1 MKTSAPDSTTL
12 AAWFGIVVCGGSNAV
27 AIRMGSV
34 HLEPFWGAT
43 LRFGLAAVVLLAIMV
58 WRRPPLPRGR
68 ALVSVGAY
76 GLLNFAGS
84 YAFIYWGL
92 VDAPAGAAQIMIST
106 APILTV
112 LLAAA
117 VGLEVFGWQRF
128 LGTVVA
134 AVGTVVV
141 FGDQLRGGVP
151 LASMAALFASAVC
164 IAASGIVVKKF
175 PVGNPISANAIGM
188 LTGAVILG
196 VISVLAAESWR
207 LPAETRTWASLA
219 YLIVVG
225 SVGLFMLFLYVIE
238 RWSATAA
245 SYPLLLMPLVTVI
258 VAAVLL
264 DEPIRPLFL
273 AGAALVLLG
282 VYLGAFAPPLRQ
294 PKPDSAFAK

>member
-12 AAWFGIVVCGGSNAV
+12 IAWAGIVICGGSNAV
-27 AIRMGSV
+27 AIRVGNV
-34 HLEPFWGAT
+34 HLEPFWGAA
-43 LRFGLAAVVLLAIMV
+43 LRFGLAAALLFAIMA
-58 WRRPPLPRGR
+58 WRRPPLPRGK
-68 ALVSVGAY
+68 ALASVGAY
-76 GLLNFAGS
+76 GLLNFAGT
-84 YAFIYWGL
+84 YAFVYWGL
-92 VDAPAGAAQIMIST
+92 VDAPAGAAQVMIST

-128 LGTVVA
+128 LGTIVA

-151 LASMAALFASAVC
+151 LASMAALFASALC

-175 PVGNPISANAIGM
+175 PVGNPISANALGM
-188 LTGAVILG
+188 LIGAVILG
-196 VISVLAAESWR
+196 VISALAAESWR
-207 LPAETRTWASLA
+207 LPAETKTWASVT
-219 YLIVVG
+219 YLVVVG

-282 VYLGAFAPPLRQ
+282 VYFGAFAPPLRQ
-294 PKPDSAFAK
+294 PKPGAAFAK

>member
-1 MKTSAPDSTTL
+1 MKTSAPDTITL
-12 AAWFGIVVCGGSNAV
+12 IAWAGIVVCGGSNAV
-27 AIRMGSV
+27 AIRVGTV
-34 HLEPFWGAT
+34 HLEPFWGAA
-43 LRFGLAAVVLLAIMV
+43 LRFGLAAVVLLAIMA

-68 ALVSVGAY
+68 ALASVGAY
-76 GLLNFAGS
+76 GLLNFAGT
-84 YAFIYWGL
+84 YAFVYWGL
-92 VDAPAGAAQIMIST
+92 VDAPAGAAQVMIST

-128 LGTVVA
+128 LGTIVA

-164 IAASGIVVKKF
+164 IAAGGIVVKKF
-175 PVGNPISANAIGM
+175 PVGNPISANALGM
-188 LTGAVILG
+188 LIGAVILG
-196 VISVLAAESWR
+196 VISVVAAESWR

-219 YLIVVG
+219 YLVVVG

-245 SYPLLLMPLVTVI
+245 SYPLLLMPLVTVL

-294 PKPDSAFAK
+294 PKPGAAFAK